1 MKVRIELQ
9 NNVVLQGELSM
20 MNEYTI
26 SIRVSKIDAIT
37 MQQLY
42 SQRINVAELSNS
54 WSVCVD
60 RNKIVGINIWE
71 D

>member
-9 NNVVLQGELSM
+9 NNVVLTGELSM
-20 MNEYTI
+20 MSEHTI
-26 SIRVSKIDAIT
+26 SIRVNNISTIA

-42 SQRINVAELSNS
+42 SQRINVAKLSNS
-54 WSVCVD
+54 WSVCVCRD
-60 RNKIVGINIWE
+60 KIIGINIWE

>member
-1 MKVRIELQ
+1 MKTRIELQ
-9 NNVVLQGELSM
+9 NNAVLSGNLSM

-26 SIRVSKIDAIT
+26 TIRVNNIDANT

-42 SQRINVAELSNS
+42 AQRISVTKLSNN